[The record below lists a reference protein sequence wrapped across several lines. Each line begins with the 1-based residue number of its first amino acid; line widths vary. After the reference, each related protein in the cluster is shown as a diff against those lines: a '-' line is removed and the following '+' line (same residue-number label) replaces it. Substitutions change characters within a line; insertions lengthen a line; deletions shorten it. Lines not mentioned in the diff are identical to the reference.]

1 MARRTGLPRRTK
13 PVEHAGAFSHDGT
26 VAATGAADGNRQTP
40 TANAVASFGLF
51 DGFESYRTATEADY
65 RSLLTKGLIVPDT
78 NVLLNLYRYNE
89 QTRNDFLSV
98 LDGLGDRLWVPR
110 QVMVEFWR
118 NREKVLQ
125 DPRDTEKTIRELTE
139 QRDRTIETLRAWI
152 NRVGLSNERKTH
164 LSEII
169 SQAFDSVAAVVKDAD
184 DDAAEFAHNTNRDSV
199 LIELESILEGRVGGP
214 LDKTEH
220 ENALREAKRR
230 AEAKQPPGYKDFG
243 KPGDDSAGDY
253 LIWNQILKEVMSRPR
268 DVLIVTADVKDDWW
282 RRERGE
288 LRGPRPELAEEISAA
303 GVRLFMLRP
312 EGLLLCAKRI
322 LKIKVRDESLEDIE
336 RTDKYVTEAL
346 KPSIEDLQDTWGDIV
361 NAVKRQR
368 RVAWILLSN
377 ASPKNLTEDV
387 LTIEFARD
395 GDLKGFLTSGCE
407 ADLARVLLDEFGIPL
422 RIAGIARPSTPSG
435 TDVAATAETGKELT
449 GMELMQRELSGA
461 VLNDES
467 SSGYSDVPPF

>member
-1 MARRTGLPRRTK
+1 
-13 PVEHAGAFSHDGT
+13 
-26 VAATGAADGNRQTP
+26 VASPGAAAGNRQTH
-40 TANAVASFGLF
+40 AADAAASFGLF
-51 DGFESYRTATEADY
+51 DGFESYRTPTEADY

-98 LDGLGDRLWVPR
+98 LNGLGDRLWVPR

-152 NRVGLSNERKTH
+152 NRVGLSNERKIH

-169 SQAFDSVAAVVKDAD
+169 TQAFDSVAVVVKNAAD
-184 DDAAEFAHNTNRDSV
+184 DDAEDFARNTNRDSV
-199 LIELESILEGRVGGP
+199 LMALEPILEGRVGGP
-214 LDKTEH
+214 LDKTEQ

-288 LRGPRPELAEEISAA
+288 LRGPRPELADEISAAA

-312 EGLLLCAKRI
+312 KGLLLCATRI

-346 KPSIEDLQDTWGDIV
+346 KPSIEVIQDTWDNILD
-361 NAVKRQR
+361 AVKRHR
-368 RVAWILLSN
+368 RVAWILLSS

-395 GDLKGFLTSGCE
+395 GDLKGFLTSGCQD
-407 ADLARVLLDEFGIPL
+407 DLARVLLNEFGITF
-422 RIAGIARPSTPSG
+422 RIAGIAPPSTPSG
-435 TDVAATAETGKELT
+435 TKAVAEAETGGELT
-449 GMELMQRELSGA
+449 GMELIERELGRGLLSEEPS
-461 VLNDES
+461 NS
-467 SSGYSDVPPF
+467 YSDEPPF